1 MKLKTTLAVLALSL
15 SLAPGMALAEGGCS
29 GYKAKDV
36 TASSCIPGSTWDETK
51 SSCVA
56 NPTS

>member
-1 MKLKTTLAVLALSL
+1 MKLKTTLAVLAL

-29 GYKAKDV
+29 GYKAKNV